1 MMVALGIIS
10 SLAPAQDQA
19 GTGTADDLLQRGS
32 SAFNA
37 GNFPEA
43 AKIYENFLAS
53 YGSSPE
59 AQKVKPEVY
68 PLLAASYLQ
77 IQKPEAAEPIIETYL
92 KEYPQGKAVPDMS
105 FWLGLSRY
113 QQGKFNEAISAFE
126 TFLKNYPNTPQISEA
141 QMLMAN
147 SQFQEKKYKEAA
159 ALFEI
164 ASKTRDPLTAERA
177 MLMRLQS
184 LLESRDLDGA
194 LAVLEILRA
203 KPEPIRQQALLALQ
217 AMQLGD
223 DFYEDGEYNKAYRCY
238 LFIPLKAQILDKQE
252 KLLAD
257 VEKQLTHY
265 ARGLSV
271 KSLQLQQ
278 MKDGLLREKENLTKM
293 ETFDL
298 NRHLRVAQCALQC
311 ERPGE
316 GYLAA
321 IAVAET
327 QPRSEPVIVG
337 HYLAILAAVEL
348 QRWDKVQELVAS
360 FIKRYPNDSRAPQA
374 AYLEG
379 EAYLN
384 NNRFEDAYNV
394 FTKHTKLYPQF
405 QQADRVLFLA
415 GYSALFLEKYQEATD
430 FFARFRQQF
439 PKSPLAENNLYWNA
453 MTAVF
458 AKNYPEIRT
467 RFNLYLK
474 EYPQGTFKE
483 EAIYRMAAADYGE
496 KKYEEAR
503 KKLMDWVKTYPQN
516 PLTDEV
522 RALAGDAWFAEGYPD
537 EGIKMF
543 SEVGPAS
550 ERLYEYAQ
558 FQIGKALRLTEQY
571 EKMVDHFK
579 KFIDKNPNSGRVVEA
594 YHWTGWGL
602 RQLDQIEDARR
613 FYRLALEKYGS
624 DLKSNF
630 VEDLFIGYAKLFPT
644 VDDKAALISELQKGK
659 DDLLAAGKP
668 IQAARYLWLMAQ
680 LQRRSNPDQAR
691 LALLELARPDRFK
704 PEQLSQRL
712 CIDLGELLVT
722 EKRYAEAETYL
733 NILAN
738 APKKTRFTD
747 RALAGLGLIALAKG
761 DQTKALTM
769 FDRFEAESGS
779 SILLPKILESK
790 VEIYKSQKRFPEA
803 ITTLEKILE
812 TPAAKGKPWV
822 QALYQLGQLNEQTGK
837 AKEAC
842 AYYERIYIL
851 YGRYRDW
858 VSKAY
863 LARGK
868 ALESL
873 QLKPQAIETYEA
885 FLKEADLASFEEYKA
900 AQQRLAELK
909 PGANLNPTS
918 EPKPTSS

>member
-1 MMVALGIIS
+1 MMVALGIFY
-10 SLAPAQDQA
+10 SLAAAQDQA

-37 GNFPEA
+37 GNFAEA
-43 AKIYENFLAS
+43 AKIYENFLTS

-77 IQKPEAAEPIIETYL
+77 TQKPEAAEPIIETYI
-92 KEYPQGKAVPDMS
+92 EEFPQGKAVPDMS

-113 QQGKFNEAISAFE
+113 QQGKFGPAISAFE
-126 TFLKNYPNTPQISEA
+126 TFLKNYPNTPQTSEA

-159 ALFEI
+159 TLFEL

-184 LLESRDLDGA
+184 LLESQDLDGA

-223 DFYEDGEYNKAYRCY
+223 QFYEKAEYDKAYRCY
-238 LFIPLKAQILDKQE
+238 LFIPLKDQILDKQE

-257 VEKQLTHY
+257 VEKQLNRY
-265 ARGLSV
+265 ASGLSI
-271 KSLQLQQ
+271 KALQLQQ
-278 MKDGLLREKENLTKM
+278 MKDGLVREKENLTKM
-293 ETFDL
+293 TTFDL
-298 NRHLRVAQCALQC
+298 NRHLRVAQCALQFG
-311 ERPGE
+311 RAGE

-321 IAVAET
+321 MAVSET
-327 QPRSEPVIVG
+327 EPRTEPVIVG

-348 QRWDKVQELVAS
+348 QRWDRVQELVTI
-360 FIKRYPNDSRAPQA
+360 FIKRYPNDSRAPLA
-374 AYLEG
+374 VFLEG

-384 NNRFEDAYNV
+384 NNRFEEAYNT

-405 QQADRVLFLA
+405 PQADRVLFLS
-415 GYSALFLEKYQEATD
+415 GYSALFLEKYKEATD
-430 FFARFRQQF
+430 IFARFRKEF
-439 PKSPLAENNLYWNA
+439 PRSALAENNLYWNA
-453 MTAVF
+453 LTAVF
-458 AKNYPEIRT
+458 AKDYPEVRK

-474 EYPQGTFKE
+474 EYPQGAFKE

-496 KKYEEAR
+496 KNYEVAR
-503 KKLMDWVKTYPQN
+503 KKLMDWVKTYPQH

-522 RALAGDAWFAEGYPD
+522 RALAGDAWFAEGFPD
-537 EGIKMF
+537 EGIQVF
-543 SEVGPAS
+543 SEVGPS
-550 ERLYEYAQ
+550 NERLYEYAQ

-571 EKMVDHFK
+571 EKLVNHFK
-579 KFIDKNPNSGRVVEA
+579 KFIDKNPRSGRVVEA
-594 YHWTGWGL
+594 YHWVGWGL
-602 RQLDQIEDARR
+602 RQLNEIEDARR

-624 DLKSNF
+624 DLKSVF

-644 VDDKAALISELQKGK
+644 VEDKAALINELQKGK
-659 DDLLAAGKP
+659 DELLANGKP

-704 PEQLSQRL
+704 PEHLSQRL
-712 CIDLGELLVT
+712 CLDLGELLVT
-722 EKRYAEAETYL
+722 EKRFAEAETYL

-738 APKKTRFTD
+738 TPKKTRFTD
-747 RALAGLGLIALAKG
+747 RALAGLGLIALEKG
-761 DQTKALTM
+761 DQTKALAM
-769 FDRFEAESGS
+769 FDRFENESGTS
-779 SILLPKILESK
+779 PLLPKILESK
-790 VEIYKSQKRFPEA
+790 VKIFEEQKRYPEA
-803 ITTLEKILE
+803 IATLEKILE

-822 QALYQLGQLNEQTGK
+822 QALYQLGQLHEKTGK
-837 AKEAC
+837 IKEAS

-851 YGRYRDW
+851 YVRYREW
-858 VSKAY
+858 VAKAY

-885 FLKEADLASFEEYKA
+885 FLKESDLAAFEEFKA
-900 AQQRLAELK
+900 AEKRLAELK
-909 PGANLNPTS
+909 PGASAPAS
-918 EPKPTSS
+918 SPQPTSS